1 MVNLNE
7 PAKIPFS
14 GLFLPPANEVWGK
27 VIFSVACVKNSVHRG
42 GGFLGRYPPSGTVHA
57 GRYGQQA
64 GGTHPTGMH
73 SCLKDILSC
82 GNYRILLFSFS
93 YEHLETCVKQVVS
106 LLCSKDSE
114 AVAKVDLLFF
124 SVLSRIQFNLK

>member
-1 MVNLNE
+1 M
-7 PAKIPFS
+7 
-14 GLFLPPANEVWGK
+14 
-27 VIFSVACVKNSVHRG
+27 
-42 GGFLGRYPPSGTVHA
+42 HA

-124 SVLSRIQFNLK
+124 LFLAEFNLILSEFSSKYLKYSK